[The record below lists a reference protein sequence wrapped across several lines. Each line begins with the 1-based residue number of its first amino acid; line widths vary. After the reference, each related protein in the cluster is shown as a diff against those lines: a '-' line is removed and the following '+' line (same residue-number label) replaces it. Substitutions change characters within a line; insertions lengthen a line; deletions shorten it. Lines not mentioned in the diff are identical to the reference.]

1 MNETPTPETPTQVTE
16 VVGRFDSREE
26 FTAAVEALR
35 KAGFPRD
42 ALSVLDTHQSLEAA
56 KGERRAW
63 QDVLSGM
70 TSEVT
75 YIGPLATAG
84 IIAVAAG
91 PVGAMI
97 ASLMAAGIGGLALR
111 EALEEVEATPDTEAF
126 AKALEAGALLLWV
139 WAEDSDGQAKARAI
153 LSANGAEDV
162 HVHTRPYRTEES

>member
-1 MNETPTPETPTQVTE
+1 MNDTPTHVTE

-35 KAGFPRD
+35 EAGFSQD

-70 TSEVT
+70 TTEVT

-84 IIAVAAG
+84 LIAVAAG
-91 PVGAMI
+91 PVGAMV

-111 EALEEVEATPDTEAF
+111 EALEELEATPDTEAF

-139 WAEDSDGQAKARAI
+139 WAEDPGDQAKAREI
-153 LSANGAEDV
+153 LEATGAKDV
-162 HVHTRPYRTEES
+162 HIHTRPYRQEEA

>member
-1 MNETPTPETPTQVTE
+1 MNESPTHVTE

-35 KAGFPRD
+35 DAGFSRD
-42 ALSVLDTHQSLEAA
+42 ALSVLDTHQSLEAS
-56 KGERRAW
+56 KGEHRAW

-111 EALEEVEATPDTEAF
+111 DALDEVEATPDTEAF

-139 WAEDSDGQAKARAI
+139 RAEDLGDQTTAREI
-153 LSANGAEDV
+153 LSAKGGEDV
-162 HVHTRPYRTEES
+162 HTHTRPLRQDDD

>member
-1 MNETPTPETPTQVTE
+1 LNDTPTHVTE
-16 VVGRFDSREE
+16 VVGRFDDRES

-35 KAGFPRD
+35 KAGFSQNS
-42 ALSVLDTHQSLEAA
+42 LSVLDTHQSLEAA

-84 IIAVAAG
+84 FIAVAAG
-91 PVGAMI
+91 PLGAMI

-126 AKALEAGALLLWV
+126 AKALESGALLLWV
-139 WAEDSDGQAKARAI
+139 WAEDLGDQTRAREI
-153 LSANGAEDV
+153 LERHGGKDV
-162 HVHTRPYRTEES
+162 HTHTRPYRREED